1 MGKAKPLSEE
11 GGGCALGSGVPLQL
25 VWGKSQKV
33 AGNMVFEKEKL
44 IFCVQIFA
52 LITLICVLKELV
64 ENQEKYLVFHTY
76 LEFKFDLL
84 MFL

>member
-1 MGKAKPLSEE
+1 MTNFKHLS
-11 GGGCALGSGVPLQL
+11 LI
-25 VWGKSQKV
+25 
-33 AGNMVFEKEKL
+33 GNMVFEKEKL

-52 LITLICVLKELV
+52 VITLICVLKELV
-64 ENQEKYLVFHTY
+64 ENQEKYLLFHTY